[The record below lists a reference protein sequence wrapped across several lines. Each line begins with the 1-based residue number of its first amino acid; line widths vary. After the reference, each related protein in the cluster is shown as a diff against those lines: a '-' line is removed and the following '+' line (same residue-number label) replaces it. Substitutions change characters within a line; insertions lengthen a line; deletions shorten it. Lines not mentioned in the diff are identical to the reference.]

1 MKIFEWVIPQG
12 AMITAKYLDGNT
24 DVVVTVNAYRM
35 ISEGTNS
42 TQIPVCVG
50 LTNPT
55 EGFISYEDLTK
66 EIVEQWLNEGT
77 DVEYLDEQ
85 LTITLDN
92 IVNPKTIILPNPF

>member
-12 AMITAKYLDGNT
+12 AMITAKHLDGNT

-35 ISEGTNS
+35 ISDGINS
-42 TQIPVCVG
+42 TQTPVSIG

-55 EGFISYEDLTK
+55 EGFVPYEDLTK
-66 EIVEQWLNEGT
+66 EIVEQWLNELT
-77 DVEYLDEQ
+77 DVEYLDKQ
-85 LTITLDN
+85 LVITLDN